1 MRFKEVYMGI
11 RDIKTSTKVTSIVTF
26 VLHIN
31 NPVKKK
37 PKLTQNK
44 PARFQFEESVSTF
57 TAGLYSMSPGVTTP
71 SLVYVT
77 FNNKIQVP

>member
-31 NPVKKK
+31 NPVTKTKVDTK
-37 PKLTQNK
+37 
-44 PARFQFEESVSTF
+44 
-57 TAGLYSMSPGVTTP
+57 
-71 SLVYVT
+71 
-77 FNNKIQVP
+77 